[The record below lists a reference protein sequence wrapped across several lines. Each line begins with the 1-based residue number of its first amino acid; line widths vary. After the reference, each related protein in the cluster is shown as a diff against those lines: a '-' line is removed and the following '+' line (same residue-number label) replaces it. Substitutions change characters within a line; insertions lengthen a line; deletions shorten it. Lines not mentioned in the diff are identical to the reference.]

1 MKDVQDELVVHSNSL
16 GLFRSVGQYAVLLNL
31 NSLKKIIL
39 IILEEDLWLKLH

>member
-31 NSLKKIIL
+31 NSLKTKIIL
-39 IILEEDLWLKLH
+39 IILEEDL

>member
-31 NSLKKIIL
+31 NSIKKIIL

>member
-31 NSLKKIIL
+31 NSIKKIIL
-39 IILEEDLWLKLH
+39 IILEEDL

>member
-1 MKDVQDELVVHSNSL
+1 MKDVQDELAVHSNSL

-39 IILEEDLWLKLH
+39 IILEEDL

>member
-39 IILEEDLWLKLH
+39 IILEEDL